1 MNPAQNFEAKKK
13 YNIVDQQEIIST
25 TETSNTKKSTVKY
38 NLKKK
43 RKAERTWPISSQLI
57 SQRSANNAY
66 IVSCALRISGTLPVN
81 EIWKFQK

>member
-1 MNPAQNFEAKKK
+1 MNPAQNFEAKKQ

-25 TETSNTKKSTVKY
+25 NETSNTKKSIIKY

-66 IVSCALRISGTLPVN
+66 IVSCTLRISGTLPFN

>member
-1 MNPAQNFEAKKK
+1 MNPAQNFEAKK
-13 YNIVDQQEIIST
+13 YNIEDQQEIIST
-25 TETSNTKKSTVKY
+25 TETSNKKTSTVKY

-66 IVSCALRISGTLPVN
+66 IVSYALRISGTLPVN